1 MKKEI
6 KFNKLRYSSELENVM
21 LGADNLNEL
30 VQTLG
35 NALNLKPMTNKLA
48 ENIKESPS
56 EVFQAHV
63 ENTIPENLRNA
74 SFVFKLE
81 YLGLTSQYNMI
92 IDFFENRMGSWVA
105 YTYDVKDGKFF
116 ISESIKKNIRESHTI
131 YIETA
136 SEIQK
141 YEYFEALKTMLN
153 KGFEMELLNI
163 YSRPVILKY
172 IKELNLEVPED
183 KTEYEIAVNPYAIKN
198 E

>member
-48 ENIKESPS
+48 ENIKESPR
-56 EVFQAHV
+56 EVFEAHV

-163 YSRPVILKY
+163 YSRPAILKY

-183 KTEYEIAVNPYAIKN
+183 KTEYEIAVNPYIIKN

>member
-48 ENIKESPS
+48 ENIKESPR
-56 EVFQAHV
+56 EVFEAHV